1 MTKLFQIALVLGLLG
16 LGFSACKGGKDLQ
29 EKEMKFPTE
38 DAYKSNF
45 HAGILE
51 KMRGNFDLAE
61 GHFLKCLTINAQSD
75 AAHFALSDL
84 HELMGKPETAMT
96 HAQQA
101 YDIDPDNKWYVLR
114 LADLNF
120 KKGNYHKASEYFEK
134 VIADE
139 KNIDLK
145 FKYAEAL
152 IYSKKQKRAI
162 EMLDE
167 IEVELGMSPNLSL
180 TKHDLYREM
189 GDEEGANKELQKLIE
204 DNPNSIENR
213 LVIADYF
220 LRTNQVAKASIYLDQ
235 VLEIN
240 PKNGEAQLMLADIAL
255 RSNDLTKSLG
265 HLEKGFAEDDVSIGR
280 KINLI
285 KGLEPYAFSANPD
298 AEQLREGLGKL
309 YTIIYDES
317 LENDTLHYS
326 YGIFLRELGEGK
338 KAVDQF
344 EKVTLLNP
352 DNYNA
357 WRQLLFMDYEL
368 ERFDRMASNGEKAI
382 EVFPA
387 QPDMYLLT
395 AIGYLETQQFDKAE
409 EWLFLGQDLVVNDIG
424 LKAEFVHQKG
434 RLESKKGNYEKAL
447 DRYNEARKIDPQNG
461 NVYISITETL
471 LQQSNSE
478 EAMKLV
484 NNALTEAPTN
494 AYLMYAKAKIFFHDK
509 KYERT
514 INQIENALIYNVDP
528 QFHELKGD
536 AHFQQGEKDKAL
548 EEWKKAKETGRDTQ
562 LLNKKINDQQYY
574 EK

>member
-1 MTKLFQIALVLGLLG
+1 MLFIGL
-16 LGFSACKGGKDLQ
+16 SACKGGKDLQ
-29 EKEMKFPTE
+29 EKQMKFPTE
-38 DAYKSNF
+38 DEYKANF

-61 GHFLKCLTINAQSD
+61 SHFMKCLSLNAQSD

-84 HELMGKPETAMT
+84 SELQGNQESALT
-96 HAQQA
+96 HVQQA
-101 YDIDPDNKWYVLR
+101 HEIDPENKWYILR
-114 LADLNF
+114 IADLNF
-120 KKGNYHKASEYFEK
+120 KKGNYHKACEFFEK
-134 VIADE
+134 VIEDE

-180 TKHDLYREM
+180 TKHDLYLEM
-189 GDEEGANKELQKLIE
+189 GDEESAANELEKLIA
-204 DNPNSIENR
+204 DNPSSIQNR

-220 LRTNQVAKASIYLDQ
+220 LRTNQVPKASIYLNQ
-235 VLEIN
+235 ILSIN

-265 HLEKGFAEDDVSIGR
+265 HLEKGFAEDDVSMSR

-285 KGLEPYAFSANPD
+285 KGLEPYAFSSNPD
-298 AEQLREGLGKL
+298 AQQLRDGLGKL

-326 YGIFLRELGEGK
+326 YGIFLREMGDSK
-338 KAVDQF
+338 KAGEQF
-344 EKVTLLNP
+344 EKVTLINP

-357 WRQLLFMDYEL
+357 WRQLLFIDYDL
-368 ERFDRMASNGEKAI
+368 ERYAKMAINGEKAI

-387 QPDMYLLT
+387 QPDIYLLT
-395 AIGYLETQQFDKAE
+395 AIGHLETKQFEKAE
-409 EWLFLGQDLVVNDIG
+409 EWLFLGQDLIVNDPG
-424 LKAEFVHQKG
+424 LQAEFVHQKG
-434 RLESKKGNYEKAL
+434 RLESKKGNYNKAL
-447 DRYNEARKIDPQNG
+447 ERYDEARKIDPQNG
-461 NVYISITETL
+461 NIYLSITETL
-471 LQQSNSE
+471 LQQGNSE
-478 EAMKLV
+478 EALKLV
-484 NNALTEAPTN
+484 NNALTDAPTN
-494 AYLMYAKAKIFFHDK
+494 AYLMYAKAKIFFFDQ

-514 INQIENALIYNVDP
+514 LSQIENALIYNVDP

-536 AHFQQGEKDKAL
+536 AHFLNNQKDKAL
-548 EEWKKAKETGRDTQ
+548 EEWKKAKDTGRDTE

-574 EK
+574 EE